1 MECEI
6 CGKPVPENNPIKAKI
21 EGSVMVVCKECSK
34 LGKIQ
39 KAPPKPKYVKQNNSN
54 RKNTNRKST
63 NQRRVYTRNEE
74 PTEELIEDFSNEI
87 RKAREA
93 KDWSREDL
101 GKKINERVSVI
112 TRIET
117 GKMTPDIKLTKKL
130 EKTLKIKLLEKVD
143 NVDLNQF
150 INSSSGERTLGNI
163 MKIKRK

>member
-6 CGKPVPENNPIKAKI
+6 CGKPVPEHNPIRAKI

-39 KAPPKPKYVKQNNSN
+39 KAPPKPKYVQQKNKKQ
-54 RKNTNRKST
+54 KATPK
-63 NQRRVYTRNEE
+63 RNYSRQDE
-74 PTEELIEDFSNEI
+74 PSEELIENYNDEI
-87 RKAREA
+87 RKARES
-93 KDWSREDL
+93 KNWSREDL

-112 TRIET
+112 NRIES

-130 EKTLKIKLLEKVD
+130 EKALNIKLLEKVN

>member
-6 CGKPVPENNPIKAKI
+6 CGKPVPENNPIRAKI

-34 LGKIQ
+34 LGTIQ
-39 KAPPKPKYVKQNNSN
+39 KAPPKPKFRQQPKGKKQN
-54 RKNTNRKST
+54 KT
-63 NQRRVYTRNEE
+63 QTRNYSRNDE
-74 PTEELIEDFSNEI
+74 PSEELIEDFELEI

-93 KDWSREDL
+93 KNWSREDL

-117 GKMTPDIKLTKKL
+117 GKMTPDTKLTRKL
-130 EKTLKIKLLEKVD
+130 EKALNIKLLEKV
-143 NVDLNQF
+143 NTVDLNQF
-150 INSSSGERTLGNI
+150 IGSSSGERTLGNI

>member
-6 CGKPVPENNPIKAKI
+6 CGKPVPENNPIRAKI

-34 LGKIQ
+34 LGTIQ
-39 KAPPKPKYVKQNNSN
+39 KAPPKPKFRQQPKGKKQ
-54 RKNTNRKST
+54 ST
-63 NQRRVYTRNEE
+63 TRTRNYSRNDE
-74 PTEELIEDFSNEI
+74 PTEELIEDFEVEI

-93 KDWSREDL
+93 KGWSREDL

-117 GKMTPDIKLTKKL
+117 GKMTPDTKLTKKL
-130 EKTLKIKLLEKVD
+130 EKTLNIKLLEEAN

-150 INSSSGERTLGNI
+150 INNSSGERTLGNI

>member
-6 CGKPVPENNPIKAKI
+6 CGKEVPEHNPIRAKI

-39 KAPPKPKYVKQNNSN
+39 KAPPKPKFRKQEKTK
-54 RKNTNRKST
+54 RPTATKNKNYSRSD
-63 NQRRVYTRNEE
+63 E
-74 PTEELIEDFSNEI
+74 PTEELVEDFELKVRN
-87 RKAREA
+87 AREA

-101 GKKINERVSVI
+101 GRKINERVSVI
-112 TRIET
+112 ARIET
-117 GKMTPDIKLTKKL
+117 GKMTPDVKLTKKL
-130 EKTLKIKLLEKVD
+130 EKALDIKLLEKVE

-150 INSSSGERTLGNI
+150 INNSSGERTLGNV

>member
-6 CGKPVPENNPIKAKI
+6 CGKPVPENNPIRAKI

-39 KAPPKPKYVKQNNSN
+39 KAPPKPKFVKQEKSKKQTKT
-54 RKNTNRKST
+54 RTKNYS
-63 NQRRVYTRNEE
+63 RRDE
-74 PTEELIEDFSNEI
+74 PTDELIEDFGAEI

-93 KDWSREDL
+93 KNWSREDL

-117 GKMTPDIKLTKKL
+117 GKMTPDNKLTKKF
-130 EKTLKIKLLEKVD
+130 EKALNIKLLEEID

-150 INSSSGERTLGNI
+150 INNSSGERTLGNI

>member
-6 CGKPVPENNPIKAKI
+6 CGKPVPENNPIRAKI

-39 KAPPKPKYVKQNNSN
+39 KAPPKPRYVQQKNKKQ
-54 RKNTNRKST
+54 KD
-63 NQRRVYTRNEE
+63 TRNKNYSRRDE
-74 PTEELIEDFSNEI
+74 PSEELIEDFSNEV
-87 RKAREA
+87 RKARES

-101 GKKINERVSVI
+101 GRKINERVSVI

-130 EKTLKIKLLEKVD
+130 EKTLNIKLLEEVN

>member
-6 CGKPVPENNPIKAKI
+6 CGKPVPENNPIRAKI

-34 LGKIQ
+34 LGTIQ
-39 KAPPKPKYVKQNNSN
+39 KAPPKPKFRQQPKGKTP
-54 RKNTNRKST
+54 KNTKNRNYS
-63 NQRRVYTRNEE
+63 RNDE
-74 PTEELIEDFSNEI
+74 PTEELIEDFELEI

-93 KDWSREDL
+93 KNWSREDL

-117 GKMTPDIKLTKKL
+117 GKMTPDTKLTRKL
-130 EKTLKIKLLEKVD
+130 EKALNIKLLEKV
-143 NVDLNQF
+143 NTVDLNQF

>member
-6 CGKPVPENNPIKAKI
+6 CGKPVPENNPIRAEI

-34 LGKIQ
+34 LGTVQ
-39 KAPPKPKYVKQNNSN
+39 KAPPKPKYVKQNKGKKPANT
-54 RKNTNRKST
+54 RK
-63 NQRRVYTRNEE
+63 RNYSRNDE
-74 PTEELIEDFSNEI
+74 PSEELIEDFSFEV

-101 GKKINERVSVI
+101 GRKINERVSVI

-117 GKMTPDIKLTKKL
+117 GKMTPDTKLTKKL
-130 EKTLKIKLLEKVD
+130 EKALNIKLLEKVD

>member
-6 CGKPVPENNPIKAKI
+6 CGKTVPENNPIRAKI

-39 KAPPKPKYVKQNNSN
+39 KTPPKPKFVKKTKST
-54 RKNTNRKST
+54 RKNNTPTRKKTYS
-63 NQRRVYTRNEE
+63 RNDE
-74 PTEELIEDFSNEI
+74 PTEELIENFSEEI
-87 RKAREA
+87 RHARES
-93 KDWSREDL
+93 KKWSREDL

-112 TRIET
+112 NRIET
-117 GKMTPDIKLTKKL
+117 GKMTPDNKLTKKL
-130 EKTLKIKLLEKVD
+130 EKTLDITLLEKVD

-150 INSSSGERTLGNI
+150 INNSTGERTLGNI

>member
-6 CGKPVPENNPIKAKI
+6 CGKPVPENNPIRAKI

-39 KAPPKPKYVKQNNSN
+39 KAPPKPKFRQQTKSKGSQN
-54 RKNTNRKST
+54 
-63 NQRRVYTRNEE
+63 TRNRNYSRRDE
-74 PTEELIEDFSNEI
+74 PSEELVENFDMEI
-87 RKAREA
+87 RKARES

-117 GKMTPDIKLTKKL
+117 GK
-130 EKTLKIKLLEKVD
+130 
-143 NVDLNQF
+143 
-150 INSSSGERTLGNI
+150 
-163 MKIKRK
+163 

>member
-6 CGKPVPENNPIKAKI
+6 CGKPVPENNPIRAKI
-21 EGSVMVVCKECSK
+21 EGSVMVVCKECSR

-39 KAPPKPKYVKQNNSN
+39 KAPPKPKFRKQE
-54 RKNTNRKST
+54 KNKRPKST
-63 NQRRVYTRNEE
+63 RNKSYSRNDE
-74 PTEELIEDFSNEI
+74 PSDELIEDFNNEV

-93 KDWSREDL
+93 KNWSREDL

-117 GKMTPDIKLTKKL
+117 GKMTPDTKLTRKL
-130 EKTLKIKLLEKVD
+130 ENALDITLLEKIE

-150 INSSSGERTLGNI
+150 INNSSGERTLGNI

>member
-6 CGKPVPENNPIKAKI
+6 CGKPVPENNPIRAKI

-34 LGKIQ
+34 LGTIQ
-39 KAPPKPKYVKQNNSN
+39 KAPPKPKYVKQNN
-54 RKNTNRKST
+54 KSKRPAT
-63 NQRRVYTRNEE
+63 TRNKPYSRNEE
-74 PTEELIEDFSNEI
+74 PSEELIEDFSLEV

-93 KDWSREDL
+93 KNWSREDL

-130 EKTLKIKLLEKVD
+130 EKALGIKLLEKVD

-150 INSSSGERTLGNI
+150 MSSSSGERTLGNI

>member
-6 CGKPVPENNPIKAKI
+6 CGKPVPEHNPIRAKI
-21 EGSVMVVCKECSK
+21 EGSVMVVCKECSR

-39 KAPPKPKYVKQNNSN
+39 KAPPKPKFVKQE
-54 RKNTNRKST
+54 KTKKQTNTRSRNYS
-63 NQRRVYTRNEE
+63 RRDE
-74 PTEELIEDFSNEI
+74 PTDELIEDFNVEI
-87 RKAREA
+87 RKARES
-93 KDWSREDL
+93 KNWSREDL

-117 GKMTPDIKLTKKL
+117 GKMTPDNNLTKKF
-130 EKTLKIKLLEKVD
+130 EKALNIKLLEEID

-150 INSSSGERTLGNI
+150 ISNSSGERTLGNI